1 MTTRDVRFADLYRR
15 HHLHVRAY
23 CQRRTSAD
31 RLDDA
36 VADTFLV
43 AWRRIDDVPAGDGA
57 LPWLYGV
64 AFKVIGHDWRSAS
77 RRRSLDRR
85 LQGLGLNPAAG
96 PEELLVANEES
107 RQVRRAL
114 DRLRKIDREIVL
126 LAAWEGLSHSD
137 IASAL
142 GIRPGTA
149 RQRLHQAKKN
159 LSREYL
165 RLERKRTTSP
175 AAQEGGAQ

>member
-1 MTTRDVRFADLYRR
+1 M
-15 HHLHVRAY
+15 
-23 CQRRTSAD
+23 
-31 RLDDA
+31 
-36 VADTFLV
+36 
-43 AWRRIDDVPAGDGA
+43 
-57 LPWLYGV
+57 
-64 AFKVIGHDWRSAS
+64 
-77 RRRSLDRR
+77 
-85 LQGLGLNPAAG
+85 
-96 PEELLVANEES
+96 
-107 RQVRRAL
+107 RRAL